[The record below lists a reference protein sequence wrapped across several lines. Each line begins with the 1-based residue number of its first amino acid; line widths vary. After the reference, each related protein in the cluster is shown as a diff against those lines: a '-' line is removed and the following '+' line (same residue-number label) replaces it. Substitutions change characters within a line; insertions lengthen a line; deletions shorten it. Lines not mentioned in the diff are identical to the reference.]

1 MRCGL
6 GDVDDAE
13 EIRLNLRTKFVE
25 AGVFDRADVAVP
37 GIVGEHVEPS
47 EGPCRYGDGMGRR
60 LLVRHIK
67 RNGAHLV
74 AIPLDQIRELL
85 RIARRCNELVSCSEY
100 CFGKRAS
107 KATRATCNQPYLWH
121 QNFLLQITG

>member
-1 MRCGL
+1 MPGPLLAHEREGGL

-25 AGVFDRADVAVP
+25 ARIFDRADVAIA
-37 GIVGEHVEPS
+37 GIVGEHVQPS
-47 EGPCRYGDGMGRR
+47 EGLCCYGNGMGGC
-60 LLVRHIK
+60 LFVRHIK
-67 RNGAHLV
+67 RNGAYLV
-74 AIPLDQIRELL
+74 TIPLHEMGELR

-107 KATRATCNQPYLWH
+107 KAPGTACNQPYL
-121 QNFLLQITG
+121 